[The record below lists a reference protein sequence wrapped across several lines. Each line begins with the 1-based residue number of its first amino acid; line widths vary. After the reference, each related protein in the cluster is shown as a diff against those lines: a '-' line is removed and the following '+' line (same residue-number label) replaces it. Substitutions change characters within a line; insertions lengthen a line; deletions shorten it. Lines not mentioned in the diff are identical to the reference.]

1 MRELPLVSVIMP
13 AYNSKGYIEQA
24 IQSIQDQTYPNWELI
39 IVDDAS
45 TDGTFALVENKIKQ
59 NQKVHLLQNRKN
71 QGTGVARNLGIK
83 AAKGRYICFLDA
95 DDLWL
100 PEKLRV
106 QVEFMQKRDLVMS
119 FSSYRL
125 ISEVGEEL
133 DKTILALP
141 ELSYSK
147 LLRANYVGNLTGMYD
162 VEKTGKVYCP
172 PFRKRQDWALWLSVL
187 KKAGGAKG
195 IQQPLALYRLRKEGI
210 SGNKFALIRHNFK
223 VYHQFLDFGILKSC
237 RYMILFFR
245 EQFLIKRKQH
255 QASGHL

>member
-13 AYNSKGYIEQA
+13 AYNSKGYIEKA
-24 IQSIQDQTYPNWELI
+24 IQSLQNQTYPNWELI

-45 TDGTFALVENKIKQ
+45 TDGTVDLVKNEIKE
-59 NQKVHLLQNRKN
+59 NQKVHLLQNREN
-71 QGTGVARNLGIK
+71 QGTGLARNLGIK

-95 DDLWL
+95 DDLWF

-106 QVEFMQKRDLVMS
+106 QVEFMQKNDLAMS

-125 ISEVGEEL
+125 ISEEGEEL
-133 DKTILALP
+133 NETVLALP
-141 ELSYSK
+141 NLSYSK

-162 VEKTGKVYCP
+162 VEKTGKVYSP
-172 PFRKRQDWALWLSVL
+172 PIRKRQDWALWLSVL
-187 KKAGGAKG
+187 KKAGVAQG
-195 IQQPLALYRLRKEGI
+195 IQQPLALYRLRKEGV
-210 SGNKFALIRHNFK
+210 SGNKFGLIRYNFQ
-223 VYHQFLDFGILKSC
+223 VYHKFLDFGILKSC

-255 QASGHL
+255 QAS